1 MQYTSIDQ
9 WKAKIRQLAKQNNV
23 DVQDMQQR
31 YILEEFARKI
41 SASWYRDSII
51 LKGGFVVSALLGI
64 DERKTRDI
72 DFTFNST
79 IYDEEQVRSII
90 GEIITTNIQS
100 FFDYELISIK
110 EEQVDDHYTGYSCLI
125 DAVYNKTRLHL
136 KLDISNNT
144 LVYPRGIETKVHSF
158 IDEDILLMTYPL
170 ENIIAEK
177 YETTMDRGEF
187 NTRMR
192 DLYDVHMLFVENH
205 HLIDEELLAK
215 TIVEV
220 SIDRKTTKNL
230 FMLDELLDELVSS
243 EVFTDEFKRF
253 MKNNYVYKEYE
264 LSDVVEAFKSINL
277 LVQNSGL
284 LDDLSFERDEGYS
297 I

>member
-41 SASWYRDSII
+41 SASRYRDSII

>member
-1 MQYTSIDQ
+1 VHLCSLQVLINGNQ
-9 WKAKIRQLAKQNNV
+9 KIRQLAKQNKV

-41 SASWYRDSII
+41 SASKYRDSII

-79 IYDEEQVRSII
+79 IYDEKQIRGII
-90 GEIITTNIQS
+90 EEIIETDIQS
-100 FFDYELISIK
+100 FFEYELISIK
-110 EEQVDDHYTGYSCLI
+110 EEQVDDHYSGYSCFI
-125 DAVYNKTRLHL
+125 DAVNNKTRLHL

-144 LVYPRGIETKVHSF
+144 LVYPRGIKTNLHSF
-158 IDEDILLMTYPL
+158 IDEDIVLMTYSL

-192 DLYDVHMLFVENH
+192 DLYDIHMLFVENH

-215 TIVEV
+215 TIVKV
-220 SIDRKTTKNL
+220 SIDRKTVNNL
-230 FMLDELLDELVSS
+230 FIFDELLDDLVNS
-243 EVFTDEFKRF
+243 EIFISEFNRF
-253 MKNNYVYKEYE
+253 MKNNYVYKEYK
-264 LSDVVEAFKSINL
+264 LSDIVEAFKSINDI
-277 LVQNSGL
+277 VQNSGL
-284 LDDLSFERDEGYS
+284 LDELPFESNKE
-297 I
+297 

>member
-1 MQYTSIDQ
+1 
-9 WKAKIRQLAKQNNV
+9 
-23 DVQDMQQR
+23 MQQR

-41 SASWYRDSII
+41 SASRYRDSII

-284 LDDLSFERDEGYS
+284 LDDLSFERYEGYS